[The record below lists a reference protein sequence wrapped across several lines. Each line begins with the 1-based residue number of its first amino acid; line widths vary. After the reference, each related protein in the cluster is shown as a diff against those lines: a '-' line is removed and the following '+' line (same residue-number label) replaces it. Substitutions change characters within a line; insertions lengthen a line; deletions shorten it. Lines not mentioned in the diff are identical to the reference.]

1 MRFRINRAPA
11 LIAAFGASG
20 MVPAVAADG
29 ATAAAA
35 AGTERPAQ
43 LAPVVVEESRLQPLP
58 AANRVDEETMR
69 ALRPATSDT
78 ASMLRD
84 VPGVHLQGAGGVSSL
99 PVIRGLADDR
109 NRIIVD
115 GMDLIASCPNHMNPP
130 LSYLDPNGV
139 SKLRAIPGVTPVS
152 LGGDSIGGT
161 IIAES
166 LAPRFAAAGQGLL
179 LSGEAGAFYRSN
191 GNAWGGNLAA
201 VVANENLSANFSATT
216 AKAANYTAGGNFKNF
231 TATGNPGRTLARDEV
246 GSTAYETHNYQFG
259 LAYRQSDHLLEFKY
273 AYQDIPEQLFPNQ
286 RMDMLGNTANR
297 FNLRYLGQYDW
308 GQIEA
313 RAYYESVDHLMDF
326 GPDKRFYYGMASGG
340 HNAVVGMPCSPISAT
355 CAAGMPMKTD
365 SNTSGVTLRA
375 DVNLGVNDLLRVGGL
390 YQHYRL
396 DDYWPASGGAMWPLT
411 FDNINDG
418 TRDRLGVFGE
428 WESRLDAQ
436 WTTLLG
442 VRYERVTTDAGPV
455 QGYNPNINFTTMM
468 MGGMP
473 MRSYNNQQADAAA
486 FNAQDRKRTDNNWDL
501 TALARYTLDAQTDLE
516 VGVARKTRSPNLY
529 ERYTW
534 STWSMAAVMNNFVG
548 DGNGYYGDIDLDP
561 EVAYTVSASVD
572 WHASDRSWKLRAT
585 PYYTRV
591 KDYIDAIRCNNTT
604 TCPPPNATTTN
615 QFVVLQYANQSAELY
630 GIDLSGELPLARTGY
645 GDFGVNGVVS
655 YTYGKNRDTGD
666 GLYNIMPFNAR
677 LALTHR
683 IGGWD
688 NALEFVGATSKD
700 QLSDVRNE
708 IGTPGYG
715 LLNLRASYSW
725 KQARLDFGIDN
736 VFDKLYY
743 LPLGGA
749 YTGQGTT
756 MMINAIPWG
765 IAVPGMGRSVYTG
778 LSFKL

>member
-1 MRFRINRAPA
+1 MKFRINQMAA
-11 LIAAFGASG
+11 AIAMLGASS
-20 MVPAVAADG
+20 MVPATAADG
-29 ATAAAA
+29 VAA
-35 AGTERPAQ
+35 AGSEQPAQ
-43 LAPVVVEESRLQPLP
+43 LEPVVVKDTRLQPVP
-58 AANRVDEETMR
+58 AASQVGEETLR

-78 ASMLRD
+78 ASLLRD
-84 VPGVHLQGAGGVSSL
+84 VPGVQLQGAGGVSSL

-139 SKLRAIPGVTPVS
+139 SKLRVIAGVTPVS

-166 LAPRFAAAGQGLL
+166 LAPRFAAPGQDLL
-179 LSGEAGAFYRSN
+179 VSGEVGAFYRSN
-191 GNAWGGNLAA
+191 GNAWGGNLSG
-201 VVANENLSANFSATT
+201 VLANENLSANFSATT
-216 AKAANYTAGGNFKNF
+216 AKADNYTAGGDFKNF
-231 TATGNPGRTLARDEV
+231 TATGNPGHTLARDEV

-259 LAYRQSDHLLEFKY
+259 LAYRQRDHLLEFKY
-273 AYQDIPEQLFPNQ
+273 AYQDMPEQLFPNQ

-308 GQIEA
+308 GQLEA
-313 RAYYESVDHLMDF
+313 RAYYETVDHLMDF

-340 HNAVVGMPCSPISAT
+340 HNAVNGMPCSPISAT

-365 SNTSGVTLRA
+365 SNTSGVTVRA

-396 DDYWPASGGAMWPLT
+396 DDYWPASGGGMWPLT

-442 VRYERVTTDAGPV
+442 VRYEHVTTDAGPV
-455 QGYNPNINFTTMM
+455 QGYNPNINST
-468 MGGMP
+468 GMP
-473 MRSYNNQQADAAA
+473 PNVMWNNQKADAAA
-486 FNAQDRKRTDNNWDL
+486 FNAQNRKQNDNNWDL
-501 TALARYTLDAQTDLE
+501 TALARYALDTQTDLE

-534 STWSMAAVMNNFVG
+534 STWSMAAAMNNFAG

-561 EVAYTVSASVD
+561 EVAYTISASVD
-572 WHASDRSWKLRAT
+572 WHATDRSWQLRAT

-615 QFVVLQYANQSAELY
+615 QFVILQYANQSAELY
-630 GIDLSGELPLARTGY
+630 GIDVSGELPLARSDIGN
-645 GDFGVNGVVS
+645 FGLNGVLS

-677 LALTHR
+677 LTLGHR
-683 IGGWD
+683 YGGWD
-688 NALEFVGATSKD
+688 NAVEFVGATSKD
-700 QLSDVRNE
+700 HLSDVRNE

-725 KQARLDFGIDN
+725 KQARLDVGIDN
-736 VFDKLYY
+736 VFDRLYY

-756 MMINAIPWG
+756 MMLNTIPWG

-778 LSFKL
+778 VSFKL

>member
-1 MRFRINRAPA
+1 MKFRINQMAA
-11 LIAAFGASG
+11 AIAMLGASS
-20 MVPAVAADG
+20 MVPATAADG
-29 ATAAAA
+29 VAA
-35 AGTERPAQ
+35 AGSEQPTQ
-43 LAPVVVEESRLQPLP
+43 LEPVVVKDTRLQPVP
-58 AANRVDEETMR
+58 AASPVGEETLR

-78 ASMLRD
+78 ASLLRD
-84 VPGVHLQGAGGVSSL
+84 VPGVQLQGAGGVSSL

-139 SKLRAIPGVTPVS
+139 SKLRVYPGVTPVS

-166 LAPRFAAAGQGLL
+166 LAPRFAAPGQDLL
-179 LSGEAGAFYRSN
+179 VSGEVVAFYRSN
-191 GNAWGGNLAA
+191 GNAWGGNLSG
-201 VVANENLSANFSATT
+201 VLANENLSANFSATT
-216 AKAANYTAGGNFKNF
+216 AKADNYTAGGDFKNF
-231 TATGNPGRTLARDEV
+231 TATGNPGHTLARDEV

-259 LAYRQSDHLLEFKY
+259 LAYRQRDHLLEFKY
-273 AYQDIPEQLFPNQ
+273 AYQDMPEQLFPNQ

-308 GQIEA
+308 GQLEA
-313 RAYYESVDHLMDF
+313 RAYYETVDHLMDF

-340 HNAVVGMPCSPISAT
+340 HNAVNGMPCSPISAT

-365 SNTSGVTLRA
+365 SNTSGVTVRA

-396 DDYWPASGGAMWPLT
+396 DDYWPASGGGMWPLT

-442 VRYERVTTDAGPV
+442 VRYEHVTTDAGPV
-455 QGYNPNINFTTMM
+455 QGYNPNINST
-468 MGGMP
+468 GMP
-473 MRSYNNQQADAAA
+473 PNVMWNNQKADAAA
-486 FNAQDRKRTDNNWDL
+486 FNAQNRKQNDNNWDL
-501 TALARYTLDAQTDLE
+501 TALARYALDTQTDLE

-534 STWSMAAVMNNFVG
+534 STWSMVAAMNNFAG

-561 EVAYTVSASVD
+561 EVAYTISASVD
-572 WHASDRSWKLRAT
+572 WHATDRSWQLRAT

-615 QFVVLQYANQSAELY
+615 QFVILQYANQSAELY
-630 GIDLSGELPLARTGY
+630 GIDVSGELPLARSDIGN
-645 GDFGVNGVVS
+645 FGLNGVLS

-677 LALTHR
+677 LTLSHR
-683 IGGWD
+683 YGGWD
-688 NALEFVGATSKD
+688 NAVEFVGATSKD
-700 QLSDVRNE
+700 HLSDVRNE

-725 KQARLDFGIDN
+725 KQARLDVGVDN
-736 VFDKLYY
+736 VFDRLYY

-756 MMINAIPWG
+756 MMLNTIPWG

-778 LSFKL
+778 VSFKL

>member
-1 MRFRINRAPA
+1 MKFRINQMAA
-11 LIAAFGASG
+11 AIAMLGASS
-20 MVPAVAADG
+20 MVPATAADG
-29 ATAAAA
+29 VAA
-35 AGTERPAQ
+35 AGSEPPTQ
-43 LAPVVVEESRLQPLP
+43 LEPVVVKDTRLQPVP
-58 AANRVDEETMR
+58 AASQVGEETLR

-78 ASMLRD
+78 ASLLRD
-84 VPGVHLQGAGGVSSL
+84 VPGVQLQGAGGVSSL

-139 SKLRAIPGVTPVS
+139 SKLRVIAGVTPVS

-166 LAPRFAAAGQGLL
+166 LAPRFAAPGQDLL
-179 LSGEAGAFYRSN
+179 VSGEVGAFYRSN
-191 GNAWGGNLAA
+191 GNAWGGNLSG
-201 VVANENLSANFSATT
+201 VLANENLSANFSATT
-216 AKAANYTAGGNFKNF
+216 AKADNYTAGGDFKNF
-231 TATGNPGRTLARDEV
+231 TATGNPGHTLARDEV

-259 LAYRQSDHLLEFKY
+259 LAYRQRDHLLEFKY
-273 AYQDIPEQLFPNQ
+273 AYQDMPEQLFPNQ

-308 GQIEA
+308 GQLEA
-313 RAYYESVDHLMDF
+313 RAYYETVDHLMDF

-340 HNAVVGMPCSPISAT
+340 HNAVNGMPCSPISAT

-365 SNTSGVTLRA
+365 SNTSGVTVRA

-396 DDYWPASGGAMWPLT
+396 DDYWPASGGGMWPLT

-442 VRYERVTTDAGPV
+442 VRYEHVTTDAGPV
-455 QGYNPNINFTTMM
+455 QGYNPNINST
-468 MGGMP
+468 GMP
-473 MRSYNNQQADAAA
+473 PNVMWNNQKADAAA
-486 FNAQDRKRTDNNWDL
+486 FNAQNRKQNDNNWDL
-501 TALARYTLDAQTDLE
+501 TALARYALDTQTDLE

-534 STWSMAAVMNNFVG
+534 STWSMAAAMNNFAG

-561 EVAYTVSASVD
+561 EVAYTISASVD
-572 WHASDRSWKLRAT
+572 WHATDRSWQLRAT

-615 QFVVLQYANQSAELY
+615 QFVILQYANQSAELY
-630 GIDLSGELPLARTGY
+630 GIDVSGELPLARSDIGN
-645 GDFGVNGVVS
+645 FGLNGVLS

-677 LALTHR
+677 LTLSHR
-683 IGGWD
+683 YGGWD
-688 NALEFVGATSKD
+688 NAVEFVGATSKD
-700 QLSDVRNE
+700 HLSDVRNE

-725 KQARLDFGIDN
+725 KQARLDVGVDN
-736 VFDKLYY
+736 VFDRLYY

-756 MMINAIPWG
+756 MMLNTIRWG

-778 LSFKL
+778 VSFKL